1 VKRSSVAHFN
11 CSIAQTLEIVGEWWT
26 PLVLRNI
33 MMGQRRF
40 EQIQADLGIAR
51 NILSDRLSTLVDA
64 GVLTREQYQDA
75 PVRYEYR
82 LTEMGSDLF
91 GSLMALM
98 AWGDR
103 WLSPDGPPVE
113 VLHKDCG
120 EVTRPVVACEHCHGE
135 LTRRNVRVRPGAGWR
150 PPTGVTLP
158 ASV

>member
-1 VKRSSVAHFN
+1 
-11 CSIAQTLEIVGEWWT
+11 EWWT

-40 EQIQADLGIAR
+40 DQIQADLGIAR
-51 NILSDRLSTLVDA
+51 NILSDRLSTLVAA
-64 GVLTREQYQDA
+64 GVLTREQYHDA

-103 WLSPDGPPVE
+103 WLRPGGPPGDG
-113 VLHKDCG
+113 LPNDWRAR
-120 EVTRPVVACEHCHGE
+120 TR
-135 LTRRNVRVRPGAGWR
+135 
-150 PPTGVTLP
+150 
-158 ASV
+158 